1 MNGPPMLA
9 SERRSC
15 NPLGL
20 GMMVLL
26 RSVEIPMGIVL
37 HFTQVLSPETDMSRR
52 KRNSPV
58 VFSFT
63 EIQTDGRNQLSDTIM
78 NDSWQ
83 RTDGKKISIDFPG
96 ANIIH
101 FPPGQGLFVRR
112 LCAVLVCD
120 LDCKIFCCAN
130 NFAVISHSSIV
141 KVFYVC
147 GSAG

>member
-1 MNGPPMLA
+1 MNGPQMLA

-26 RSVEIPMGIVL
+26 LSVEIPMGIVL
-37 HFTQVLSPETDMSRR
+37 HFTQVLSPETDMSWR

-58 VFSFT
+58 GFSFS

-83 RTDGKKISIDFPG
+83 RTESKKFQLTLLAPT
-96 ANIIH
+96 
-101 FPPGQGLFVRR
+101 L
-112 LCAVLVCD
+112 
-120 LDCKIFCCAN
+120 
-130 NFAVISHSSIV
+130 
-141 KVFYVC
+141 
-147 GSAG
+147 

>member
-1 MNGPPMLA
+1 M
-9 SERRSC
+9 
-15 NPLGL
+15 GL

-37 HFTQVLSPETDMSRR
+37 HFTQVLSLETDMSWR

-83 RTDGKKISIDFPG
+83 RTKSKKF
-96 ANIIH
+96 N
-101 FPPGQGLFVRR
+101 
-112 LCAVLVCD
+112 
-120 LDCKIFCCAN
+120 
-130 NFAVISHSSIV
+130 
-141 KVFYVC
+141 
-147 GSAG
+147 

>member
-1 MNGPPMLA
+1 MNRPQMLA

-15 NPLGL
+15 NPLGP

-37 HFTQVLSPETDMSRR
+37 HFTQVLSPETDMR

-63 EIQTDGRNQLSDTIM
+63 EIQTDGRNQLSDVIM

-83 RTDGKKISIDFPG
+83 RTDGKKISIDFVG

-112 LCAVLVCD
+112 LVCD

-141 KVFYVC
+141 KVFSVC

>member
-1 MNGPPMLA
+1 MNSPQILA

-37 HFTQVLSPETDMSRR
+37 HFTQVLSPETDMSWR
-52 KRNSPV
+52 KRNSLPV
-58 VFSFT
+58 VSSFT

-83 RTDGKKISIDFPG
+83 RTKSKKIQLTLLAPTLDIFHQVKVSSSGEFVR
-96 ANIIH
+96 
-101 FPPGQGLFVRR
+101 FLFVT
-112 LCAVLVCD
+112 
-120 LDCKIFCCAN
+120 
-130 NFAVISHSSIV
+130 
-141 KVFYVC
+141 
-147 GSAG
+147 